1 MWLFTMVHCVLSVE
15 SGHANMRRWQS
26 ISLPH
31 AMEAEGHWFFFDK
44 PGYNPVFLS
53 FLAALIHTC
62 LGCVHYTDIGRDSRP
77 RLTGVHH
84 SASVRLK
91 YLATLKYLGRY

>member
-1 MWLFTMVHCVLSVE
+1 MRICADGNPHHCPTQWK
-15 SGHANMRRWQS
+15 RR
-26 ISLPH
+26 
-31 AMEAEGHWFFFDK
+31 GTGFFFDK
-44 PGYNPVFLS
+44 PGYNPVFLNFS
-53 FLAALIHTC
+53 AALIHAC

-91 YLATLKYLGRY
+91 YLATLKYPGRY